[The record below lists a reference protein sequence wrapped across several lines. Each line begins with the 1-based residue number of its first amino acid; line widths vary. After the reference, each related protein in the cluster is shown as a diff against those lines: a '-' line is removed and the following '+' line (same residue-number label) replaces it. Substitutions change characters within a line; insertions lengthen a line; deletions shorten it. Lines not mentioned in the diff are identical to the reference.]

1 MLRNKGIS
9 AEKEK
14 LRKEE
19 DVVFPNAVT
28 VRFLSFFIK
37 VVVRNRE
44 KRESDKRKVDKIRK
58 KNMIDQSLG
67 IAKGWK
73 KTLYKIVGVVVVK
86 LVGKRL

>member
-28 VRFLSFFIK
+28 VRFLSFFMK

-44 KRESDKRKVDKIRK
+44 KKRK
-58 KNMIDQSLG
+58 
-67 IAKGWK
+67 
-73 KTLYKIVGVVVVK
+73 
-86 LVGKRL
+86 

>member
-28 VRFLSFFIK
+28 VRFLSFFMK

-58 KNMIDQSLG
+58 KNMIDQSLD